1 MLITIVK
8 SIIIRNVRNKTVKDG
23 EKTTAMSGRRE
34 IEKVSEETNS
44 DRTTIATEVNLGMK
58 SDSNLK
64 ETTDKCTEDTYEL
77 SG

>member
-23 EKTTAMSGRRE
+23 GKTTAMSGRRE

-44 DRTTIATEVNLGMK
+44 DSTTIATEINLGIK

>member
-23 EKTTAMSGRRE
+23 EKTTTMSGRRE